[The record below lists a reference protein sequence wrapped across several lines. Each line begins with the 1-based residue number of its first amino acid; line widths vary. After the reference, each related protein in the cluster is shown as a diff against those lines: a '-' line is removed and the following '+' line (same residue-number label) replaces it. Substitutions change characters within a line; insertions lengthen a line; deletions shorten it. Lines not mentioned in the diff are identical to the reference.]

1 MKIMREEGG
10 RDETYLCERAG
21 VELVLACD
29 LEADIASSGG
39 VPSSLCAGLDFS
51 IDLVVIAGGE
61 DAQVVGGGDG
71 GGIRA
76 LAVARGEGVFGD
88 GSLADIVAALGSD
101 EETLMAQG
109 DVEGG
114 GGALEEVGEQ
124 AGVDVGLFVQE
135 VELAAVGLLRREVVG
150 QNLCFQTLGQV
161 VLEF

>member
-1 MKIMREEGG
+1 M
-10 RDETYLCERAG
+10 
-21 VELVLACD
+21 
-29 LEADIASSGG
+29 
-39 VPSSLCAGLDFS
+39 
-51 IDLVVIAGGE
+51 VIAGGE

-88 GSLADIVAALGSD
+88 GSLADIVASLGSD

-109 DVEGG
+109 DVESGS
-114 GGALEEVGEQ
+114 GALEEVGEQ

-161 VLEF
+161 VLEL